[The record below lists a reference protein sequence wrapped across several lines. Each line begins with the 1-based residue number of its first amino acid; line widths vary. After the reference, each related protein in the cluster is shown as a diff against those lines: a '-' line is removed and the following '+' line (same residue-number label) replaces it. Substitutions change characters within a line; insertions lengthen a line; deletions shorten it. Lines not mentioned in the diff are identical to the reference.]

1 MAICLLC
8 KKNEADQS
16 GSHILTAWITASIF
30 DQQGRNRDYELIF
43 KLTTLAQN
51 ENFFG
56 RSVLPEKIEEEL
68 GRELTD
74 TEKENQKN
82 DLVRDFIFCKICEKK
97 FKVVE
102 DYFKS
107 IHLELDKK
115 IIPENIEPDITRL
128 FFYSLL
134 WRASVLKFQNF
145 SISEKI
151 NESLRNILNNNL
163 EQTLNETIEKTTQD
177 NTIRSYPLA
186 IIKTPKPEQTTSNL
200 IFLHPSLS
208 MPYMCFINDY
218 IVLFYERNTHV
229 NSRFRKLFLMD
240 GLVFPYSITN
250 YNETKFYIDFM
261 TGNKWLIIKT
271 KLIDEMVYNMFDN
284 LILMYKE
291 MFKKNFY
298 TYPTKQ
304 NEQMFLNYLVGSNR
318 RIGDKYSKEA
328 IIDAMNKSIGKSK

>member
-8 KKNEADQS
+8 KENEADQT

-43 KLTTLAQN
+43 KLTTLAQS

-74 TEKENQKN
+74 SEKENQKN

-102 DYFKS
+102 DYFKT

-115 IIPENIEPDITRL
+115 LIPENIDANITRL

-134 WRASVLKFQNF
+134 WRASILKFQNF
-145 SISEKI
+145 TINEKI
-151 NESLRNILNNNL
+151 NESLRIILNNNL
-163 EQTLNETIEKTTQD
+163 EQTLNETIEKANKD
-177 NTIRSYPLA
+177 KSIRNYPLA

-200 IFLHPSLS
+200 IFLHPDLS
-208 MPYMCFINDY
+208 MPYTCFINDY

-261 TGNKWLIIKT
+261 TGTKWSIIKV
-271 KLIDEMVYNMFDN
+271 KLIDQMVYSMFDN
-284 LILMYKE
+284 LLFMYKE
-291 MFKKNFY
+291 MFKKKFN
-298 TYPTKQ
+298 TYPTKE
-304 NEQMFLNYLVGSNR
+304 NEQTFLNCLVSNNR
-318 RIGDKYSKEA
+318 KIGDKYSKEA
-328 IIDAMNKSIGKSK
+328 IVDAMNKSIR